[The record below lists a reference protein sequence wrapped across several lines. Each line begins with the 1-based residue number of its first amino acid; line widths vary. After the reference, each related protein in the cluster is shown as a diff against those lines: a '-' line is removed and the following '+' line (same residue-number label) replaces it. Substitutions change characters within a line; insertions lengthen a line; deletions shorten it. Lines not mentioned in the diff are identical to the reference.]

1 MFHTI
6 LSILDS
12 SCLLRNVCMKN
23 SVNEL
28 EGLAVHILQGDNRFP
43 NLIIQHDQPHI
54 WLARF
59 GNGIRTPNILFTFSC
74 F

>member
-6 LSILDS
+6 LSTLDS
-12 SCLLRNVCMKN
+12 SCLLRSLCMKR
-23 SVNEL
+23 SGNEL
-28 EGLAVHILQGDNRFP
+28 EGLVVHTLQGDSWFP

-54 WLARF
+54 WPARF

-74 F
+74 T